1 MFCAVG
7 IMYNR
12 GHGLENDEDRG
23 LRCLR
28 PLLDTAG
35 GAPAALRQSKV
46 SINAVGQGRAGWAN
60 PRGAD

>member
-12 GHGLENDEDRG
+12 PHGLENDENRG

-46 SINAVGQGRAGWAN
+46 PFNAMGQRRGGRKNAGS
-60 PRGAD
+60 PD